1 MLNIK
6 NVINGKEKTMK
17 LSEYFEYRKCE
28 YCYLQLIPIKSN
40 RNVKSE
46 QISQLINTMYR
57 KTNKLIYQAQKKII
71 IEQQMKASFYIHITN
86 SSVQFYFI
94 IPKVFLNQFKI
105 KFKEVLHAS
114 IFNRC
119 RSRRP

>member
-6 NVINGKEKTMK
+6 NVINGKTKTMK

-28 YCYLQLIPIKSN
+28 YCYLKLIPIKSN
-40 RNVKSE
+40 RNVKTE

-71 IEQQMKASFYIHITN
+71 IEQQMKASFYIHITM
-86 SSVQFYFI
+86 
-94 IPKVFLNQFKI
+94 
-105 KFKEVLHAS
+105 H
-114 IFNRC
+114 
-119 RSRRP
+119 